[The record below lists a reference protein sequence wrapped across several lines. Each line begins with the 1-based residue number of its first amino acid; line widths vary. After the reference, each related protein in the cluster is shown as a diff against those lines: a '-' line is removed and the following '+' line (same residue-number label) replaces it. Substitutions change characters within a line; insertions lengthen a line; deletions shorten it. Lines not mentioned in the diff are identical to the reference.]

1 MYNLNVINIA
11 NIQKN
16 FEKAKKSHHNLQ
28 YDFYEK
34 RPNNAPME
42 LPNGLLPLSFLL
54 VKSKALFRL
63 KGFGLAFS
71 YYSPFFTLSGQ
82 GSTISQPSAWQAD
95 ALPIELYPQKNGADD
110 RAQTGNLLIGS
121 QTI

>member
-1 MYNLNVINIA
+1 MLLTLQIYKKKLKK
-11 NIQKN
+11 QKN
-16 FEKAKKSHHNLQ
+16 HTTFLQ

-71 YYSPFFTLSGQ
+71 YYSPFFTLS
-82 GSTISQPSAWQAD
+82 
-95 ALPIELYPQKNGADD
+95 
-110 RAQTGNLLIGS
+110 R
-121 QTI
+121 